1 MEQEEVGVGR
11 ERTEEREESRHQHQ
25 VGASAIS
32 SWGGRVVPFQGICM
46 GMHNFW
52 KAKEGTFERSILNH

>member
-1 MEQEEVGVGR
+1 MEREEVGVGR

-32 SWGGRVVPFQGICM
+32 SWEGEGGSLSGHLHGNAQFL
-46 GMHNFW
+46 
-52 KAKEGTFERSILNH
+52 ES

>member
-1 MEQEEVGVGR
+1 MEREEVGVGR

-32 SWGGRVVPFQGICM
+32 SWEGEGGTQFPFTASAWECTIFGKLKRELLK
-46 GMHNFW
+46 GAF
-52 KAKEGTFERSILNH
+52 